1 MFPLREQAAP
11 DRQATT
17 ALRTSEAGGPRSRY
31 FSGICHGTLGEL
43 WQGPVRHRGR
53 DEIGIVTL
61 PIPLYSRATYV
72 TSPVPAVSEAP
83 TPKRAAAIREFQR
96 KYQVT
101 LPPGRWMF
109 DSQLQTSK
117 GMASS
122 TADIV
127 ATVRCL
133 FNLHAIEYDET
144 ALRGILRGIERS
156 DPVFLDEHAL
166 YLSGKQE
173 IVRTFPAALAF
184 TVCYVVLDAQVD
196 TEVFTSAK
204 LGRSY
209 QRNRREY
216 ERSLSSVLSALE
228 TGDHRAVAA
237 QATRSAALAQAY
249 LHHPI
254 IDELIENR
262 RGLSA
267 LGVTRAHTGAIAALL
282 YPAEVERSRMEQAC
296 AFFHERKLSCAFTRG
311 GLPLV

>member
-1 MFPLREQAAP
+1 MSPLKEQETP
-11 DRQATT
+11 TSST
-17 ALRTSEAGGPRSRY
+17 VSFLTSSEANGTNSRY
-31 FSGICHGTLGEL
+31 FSGLCHGTLGEL
-43 WQGPVRHRGR
+43 WQGPVHHRGR

-72 TSPVPAVSEAP
+72 TSPPSTFSDAP
-83 TPKRAAAIREFQR
+83 TSKRAAAIREFHR

-101 LPPGRWMF
+101 LPPGRWIF

-133 FNLHAIEYDET
+133 FKLHAIDYDET
-144 ALRGILRGIERS
+144 VLRGILRSIERS
-156 DPVFLDEHAL
+156 DPVFLDRHSL

-173 IVRTFPAALAF
+173 IVRTFSPALAF
-184 TVCYVVLDAQVD
+184 TACYVVLDAQVD
-196 TEVFTSAK
+196 TEVFTGVQ
-204 LGRSY
+204 LERSY
-209 QRNRREY
+209 RRNRLEY
-216 ERSLSSVLSALE
+216 EESLSSVLSALE
-228 TGDHRAVAA
+228 NGDHRAVAA
-237 QATRSAALAQAY
+237 EATRSAALAQTY

-254 IDELIENR
+254 IDELIESY

-267 LGVTRAHTGAIAALL
+267 LGVARAHTGAIAALL
-282 YPAEVERSRMEQAC
+282 YPVGVERSRLEQAS